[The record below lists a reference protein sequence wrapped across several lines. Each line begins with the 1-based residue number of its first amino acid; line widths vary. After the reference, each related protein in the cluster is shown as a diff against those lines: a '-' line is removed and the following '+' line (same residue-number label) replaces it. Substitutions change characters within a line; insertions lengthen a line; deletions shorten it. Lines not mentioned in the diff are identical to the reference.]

1 MENMVG
7 KQNLYTETHGAIATN
22 IYLVMCEG
30 PVKQPFF
37 GLRNEHILLNGR
49 LYFYKKPL
57 WNELIQRK

>member
-37 GLRNEHILLNGR
+37 GLHLHCKLALQ
-49 LYFYKKPL
+49 LYTCAFQPSV
-57 WNELIQRK
+57 ELEC